1 MMRGTHILLPA
12 CLCVMACLPA
22 CNDEPPPAG
31 EQRATQPT
39 PAPAVPEPGSLL
51 SQDAAFESQIDTS
64 ALDTPPADDKTLQV
78 LGLTAP
84 KSATWLWKPPTRTMR
99 KANFVVPGRDGS
111 EAAEL
116 VVNHFPEAPGNT
128 LQANIARW
136 SKQFRMLDGGTP
148 TPIVTEYTVD
158 TMPVAVIEL
167 HGEYMG
173 MGSHWHQPNQR
184 MLMSMVTA
192 PAGTVFIKLLG
203 PDATVEVHRDAY
215 MKMILGLE
223 RTE

>member
-1 MMRGTHILLPA
+1 MMRRTNILLPA
-12 CLCVMACLPA
+12 CLCIVTCMPA
-22 CNDEPPPAG
+22 CNDEPPVR
-31 EQRATQPT
+31 EQRVTQPT
-39 PAPAVPEPGSLL
+39 PAPQDSTSDNLL
-51 SQDAAFESQIDTS
+51 SQNPGFESQIDTS
-64 ALDTPPADDKTLQV
+64 PLTTPPADDKTLTV

-84 KSATWLWKPPTRTMR
+84 KSSTWLWKPPTRTMR
-99 KANFVVPGRDGS
+99 KANFVVPGREGS

-148 TPIVTEYTVD
+148 TPIISDYTVD
-158 TMPVAVIEL
+158 TMPLTVVEL

-173 MGSHWHQPNQR
+173 MGSHWHKPNQR
-184 MLMSMVTA
+184 MLMAMVTA
-192 PAGTVFIKLLG
+192 PAGTVFIKMLG
-203 PDATVEVHRDAY
+203 PDATVEAHRDAY

-223 RTE
+223 RAK